1 MWLIHTI
8 SIPGQHIWKLQR
20 EKKKPKSEPNFECR
34 IEFDLYLMVDI
45 QFKCIACDQSI
56 KLSNVDANATQIM
69 NAYALTHRRPY
80 GKCDA
85 KFNWSQFHWS
95 NGKFNNKINAN
106 VIESDCV
113 RIPII
118 LSNSIGSCVSNGAA

>member
-1 MWLIHTI
+1 MPSSNFIGINCWAMCGAI
-8 SIPGQHIWKLQR
+8 SNVINTYYFYPRSAYLEIAKR
-20 EKKKPKSEPNFECR
+20 KKEKRKKPKSEPNFECR

-85 KFNWSQFHWS
+85 KFN
-95 NGKFNNKINAN
+95 
-106 VIESDCV
+106 
-113 RIPII
+113 
-118 LSNSIGSCVSNGAA
+118 